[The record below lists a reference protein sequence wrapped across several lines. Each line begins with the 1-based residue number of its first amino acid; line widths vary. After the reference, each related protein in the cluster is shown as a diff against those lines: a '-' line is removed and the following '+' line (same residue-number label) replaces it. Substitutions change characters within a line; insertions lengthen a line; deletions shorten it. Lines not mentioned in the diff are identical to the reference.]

1 MTPSPQRPPLSC
13 RSMEGGCAK
22 VFGPATKVSEFPP
35 WELPMDRPEWKGN
48 MNKNHPLCDMPAD
61 FVAATL
67 AMHNKVRPYLAPM

>member
-1 MTPSPQRPPLSC
+1 
-13 RSMEGGCAK
+13 MEGGCAK

-67 AMHNKVRPYLAPM
+67 AMHNKVRAAAAASLAN